1 MNPVAMAVVILSLV
15 GVFLWSAHNR
25 WGLLRVGDQT
35 HESRFDQVGARLGRV
50 GVFAFFQ
57 KKMRYY
63 LAAGLAHNLIFFGFL
78 VLLLRSLI
86 LWGRGF
92 DPTFSFWVF
101 GPEQP
106 VGEVYDFL
114 KDIFAVL
121 VLVGVSVFVYYRVIK
136 PQKRMALGWEGLLI
150 LGIIAVMMLA
160 DILYDGSATVL
171 NHRYAAACGSS
182 MDEWCQRAQVVIA
195 PYGHAP
201 EQIAWQPFPSPA
213 GSLAA
218 TLVAGASVPT
228 LVVLAHAGFWTHA
241 TLVLVFLN
249 ILPYSKH
256 FHIITAIPNVF
267 TSDISPPGRLRPM
280 AKNTEELMGFV
291 EKAMEREDM
300 LAARIGYARIEHFTW
315 KDVLDF
321 YTCTECGRCSDNCP
335 AYTTGKILSPKHL
348 TLDLRDQLYARQEEF
363 LELGEVPR
371 VKLELPA
378 AEGEESA
385 EEEKEEAKDESGDN
399 GASEEAAPAYK
410 PVDLVPNVIHEDVLW
425 ACTTCRACE
434 EQCPVMITYV
444 DKIVQMR
451 RNLVIIKGE
460 FPAELQ
466 KPFEGMEVN
475 GNPWNLSRMDRA
487 TWTEG
492 LDIKTFA
499 EKPDAEV
506 LYWVGCAASYDDR
519 AKKIA
524 RATAQ
529 LLTQAGVDFAILG
542 EEETCTG
549 DSARRAGN
557 EYLFTMLAETN
568 IATINGYKEQGGVKT
583 ILTTCPHCFNTLAN
597 EYPDFGGK
605 YDVVHH
611 TDYLLDL
618 VAKKKLDPKKSVKA
632 KVVYHDSCYLGRY
645 NDIYDSPREILNA
658 IPGVQLVEAEYWTR
672 NKGLCC
678 GAGGAQMWMEE
689 QNKDRVNVKRTKQ
702 LIDTGAETIASA
714 CPFCMTMLTDGI
726 KDQSKED
733 EVKNLDVVELL
744 AAACGVGDKPAAKEP
759 EPEESAAE
767 ADSRRSRSRKRRSR
781 NLRLI
786 VWLLAR
792 RDGPEDVLDTG
803 ARRFALLLSGEDAAH
818 RARRGGSARP
828 RLRQR
833 RRAGR
838 QRRAGRERAGHAG
851 ALRHRRDHH
860 RDRELRAHLA
870 RRGLVPGS
878 TGR

>member
-25 WGLLRVGDQT
+25 WGLLKVGDHT
-35 HESRFDQVGARLGRV
+35 HESRFDQVGERLGRV
-50 GVFAFFQ
+50 WTFAFFQ

-92 DPTFSFWVF
+92 DPSFSFWVL

-106 VGEVYDFL
+106 LGQVYDFL
-114 KDIFAVL
+114 KDIFAVF
-121 VLVGVSVFVYYRVIK
+121 VLVGVSVFVYFRVIN

-160 DILYDGSATVL
+160 DIFYDGAAMNLSHGYAT
-171 NHRYAAACGSS
+171 ACGSGAP
-182 MDEWCQRAQVVIA
+182 DEWCQRAQTIIA
-195 PYGHAP
+195 PYGGVAAHASFAP
-201 EQIAWQPFPSPA
+201 YPSPA

-228 LVVLAHAGFWTHA
+228 LVVIAHVGFWTHA

-267 TSDISPPGRLRPM
+267 TSDISPRGRLRPM
-280 AKNTEELMGFV
+280 AKDTEQLMGFV

-348 TLDLRDQLYARQEEF
+348 TLDLRDHLYARQEEF
-363 LELGEVPR
+363 LEMGDVPR
-371 VKLELPA
+371 VKLELPPA
-378 AEGEESA
+378 DGEEAAEEEPKEEEAKAEGEESST
-385 EEEKEEAKDESGDN
+385 EEKE
-399 GASEEAAPAYK
+399 PAYK

-492 LDIKTFA
+492 LDVKTFA

-529 LLTQAGVDFAILG
+529 LLSQAGVDFAILG

-568 IATINGYKEQGGVKT
+568 IATIKGYQEQGGAKT
-583 ILTTCPHCFNTLAN
+583 ILTTCPHCFNTLAT
-597 EYPDFGGK
+597 EYPDLGGK
-605 YDVVHH
+605 FEVVHH
-611 TDYLLDL
+611 ADYLLEL

-645 NDIYDSPREILNA
+645 NDIYDSPREILKA
-658 IPGVQLVEAEYWTR
+658 IPGVQLFEPEYWTK

-702 LIDTGAETIASA
+702 LIETGAETIASA

-733 EVKNLDVVELL
+733 DVKNMDVVELL
-744 AAACGVGDKPAAKEP
+744 AIACGIDEKAKAAP
-759 EPEESAAE
+759 EPEESEAE
-767 ADSRRSRSRKRRSR
+767 TEKEEAETT
-781 NLRLI
+781 
-786 VWLLAR
+786 A
-792 RDGPEDVLDTG
+792 
-803 ARRFALLLSGEDAAH
+803 
-818 RARRGGSARP
+818 
-828 RLRQR
+828 
-833 RRAGR
+833 
-838 QRRAGRERAGHAG
+838 
-851 ALRHRRDHH
+851 
-860 RDRELRAHLA
+860 
-870 RRGLVPGS
+870 
-878 TGR
+878 